1 MRIIKL
7 CSKTLRPVSGFQPVT
22 LGLYEEE
29 EGKRACVVPTD
40 LRVEIMEQIV
50 TPGHA
55 QIAVTMTPGHAH
67 PSE

>member
-1 MRIIKL
+1 MFQKP
-7 CSKTLRPVSGFQPVT
+7 KAVSGFQPVT

-40 LRVEIMEQIV
+40 LRVEMME
-50 TPGHA
+50 

>member
-7 CSKTLRPVSGFQPVT
+7 CSKTLRPVLGFQPVT

-40 LRVEIMEQIV
+40 LRVEIMEQI
-50 TPGHA
+50 
-55 QIAVTMTPGHAH
+55 AVTMTPGDAH